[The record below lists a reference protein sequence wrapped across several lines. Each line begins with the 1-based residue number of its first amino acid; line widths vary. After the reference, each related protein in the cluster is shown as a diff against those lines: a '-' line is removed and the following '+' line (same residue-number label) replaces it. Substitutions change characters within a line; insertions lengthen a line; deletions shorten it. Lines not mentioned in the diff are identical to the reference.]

1 MADGLK
7 ATPLG
12 NLPVELDSFVGR
24 GQELSELKRL
34 LASSHLITVTGP
46 GGIGKTRLALR
57 SAHRLGRHFSDG
69 VWWVELAELEDPD
82 LLAYAVAQALA
93 VQERLDDGIEEALIA
108 RLRDRRL
115 LLVLDNCEHLL
126 DACRRLVSR
135 VVSRCARVRV
145 VCTSRERLG
154 AAGEAVVVLSALE
167 VPADRED
174 LSVAGLAEIEALR
187 LLVDRAVAVA
197 PDFVLTDKNC
207 EAAGEICRRLDGMPL
222 AIELAAVRL
231 ASMTAEDLR
240 DRLDDRLRL
249 LAAARGAGPSR
260 SQTLRATVDWSYELL
275 SEEERILWRR
285 LSAFAGSFGLE
296 AAEDVCS
303 GAGLERERI
312 VDLIAG
318 LVAKSI
324 LMMGHKHRR
333 GRYRLL
339 ETLRLYGSQRLTEAG
354 EDTELARGHAAWYAQ
369 LVSGGELPWWATGGQ
384 AGMFEALDVEWANV
398 EAALDFCAG
407 SPPDVEMGLRTA
419 ADLWMYWTVR
429 GLYRAGSRRLEALL
443 ALAPTPSPTR
453 AMGLWA
459 LGMLSQATG
468 GFAGALSTFEEARAV
483 SDQTAGD
490 RELAYALVG
499 LGLAHVRLGNIEL
512 AREWSAQSHEQMLR
526 VDDPYGLAL
535 SLYFSATAVATAG
548 QLPEARRLLE
558 DGIAISERTGEVMC
572 RGISNALL
580 GTIEWQLG
588 DAQAEARLK
597 EALQIERRIGHRWG
611 MLMSLQGL
619 AFAAGSSS
627 QHERASLLLAASA
640 AMAQEAGVTLLAYV
654 QAWHDACEAAAR
666 AELGDAG
673 YRACWERGYVL
684 GREQVAALALED
696 VGGSDLRP
704 LTAAGPHD
712 GGDELSAR
720 ELEVA
725 RWVAS
730 GLSNPAVAAEL
741 FVSVA
746 TVKTHVSHILGKLGL
761 DSRVQ
766 LASWITAYDAGEP
779 APNRT

>member
-1 MADGLK
+1 MIVPSANARSSSRVRRAMAEGLK

-57 SAHRLGRHFSDG
+57 SAHRLGRHFPDG

-82 LLAYAVAQALA
+82 VLAYALAQALA

-126 DACRRLVSR
+126 DACRRFVSR

-207 EAAGEICRRLDGMPL
+207 GAAGEICRRLDGMPL

-260 SQTLRATVDWSYELL
+260 SQTLRATVNWSYELL

-285 LSAFAGSFGLE
+285 LSAFAGSFGLG
-296 AAEDVCS
+296 AAEEVCS
-303 GAGLERERI
+303 GTGLERERI

-354 EDTELARGHAAWYAQ
+354 EDTELARRHAAWYAQ

-384 AGMFEALDVEWANV
+384 AGMFQALDVEWANV

-407 SPPDVEMGLRTA
+407 SPPDVEIGLRMA
-419 ADLWMYWTVR
+419 ADLWMYWMVR

-459 LGMLSQATG
+459 LGML
-468 GFAGALSTFEEARAV
+468 
-483 SDQTAGD
+483 
-490 RELAYALVG
+490 
-499 LGLAHVRLGNIEL
+499 
-512 AREWSAQSHEQMLR
+512 
-526 VDDPYGLAL
+526 
-535 SLYFSATAVATAG
+535 
-548 QLPEARRLLE
+548 
-558 DGIAISERTGEVMC
+558 
-572 RGISNALL
+572 RGRNWGSC
-580 GTIEWQLG
+580 GT
-588 DAQAEARLK
+588 
-597 EALQIERRIGHRWG
+597 
-611 MLMSLQGL
+611 
-619 AFAAGSSS
+619 
-627 QHERASLLLAASA
+627 
-640 AMAQEAGVTLLAYV
+640 
-654 QAWHDACEAAAR
+654 
-666 AELGDAG
+666 
-673 YRACWERGYVL
+673 
-684 GREQVAALALED
+684 
-696 VGGSDLRP
+696 
-704 LTAAGPHD
+704 
-712 GGDELSAR
+712 
-720 ELEVA
+720 
-725 RWVAS
+725 
-730 GLSNPAVAAEL
+730 
-741 FVSVA
+741 
-746 TVKTHVSHILGKLGL
+746 
-761 DSRVQ
+761 
-766 LASWITAYDAGEP
+766 
-779 APNRT
+779 